1 MDVTQLQISFDAWH
15 EEFYRRFP
23 GRITATGKMRVAM
36 IQLLFMLDSIKQ
48 QEFARGTDG
57 TPLFR
62 FKQVAAALGINP
74 RSIIR
79 GALASS
85 LVQPHV
91 RFERFGT
98 ERPVAYITLGGL
110 VALVA
115 VISPHRFRSLERQ
128 RRHMLRRSLA
138 LEVIRVLPAEDPDV
152 AARIDKYVQ
161 TSETVH

>member
-1 MDVTQLQISFDAWH
+1 MDVQALQASMDAWH
-15 EEFYRRFP
+15 DEFGRRFP
-23 GRITATGKMRVAM
+23 GRITATGELRVWLLE
-36 IQLLFMLDSIKQ
+36 LLFMLDSVKS
-48 QEFARGTDG
+48 QEFASGSDG
-57 TPLFR
+57 VSLFR

-74 RSIIR
+74 RSTLR

-98 ERPVAYITLGGL
+98 ERPVPYITTGGL

-128 RRHMLRRSLA
+128 RWHQRRRAVA
-138 LEVIRVLPAEDPDV
+138 LEIIQALPADDPDV
-152 AARIDKYVQ
+152 AAQIDRMVAPGLL
-161 TSETVH
+161 H